1 MLKYTRKGDYFHR
14 FLDFFY
20 FTIKNFSIKRRFQD
34 PTDTVHCSAFFL
46 LPVLSDFF
54 VFVPNHSS
62 RLITLINYVCVLDRD
77 VKYIIELSIS
87 FSFVTGSDVSG
98 TIPFQGNLTL
108 DLVFIVV
115 SIFWSK
121 THEKY
126 LVKSKFSS
134 KSWLSRH

>member
-1 MLKYTRKGDYFHR
+1 M
-14 FLDFFY
+14 
-20 FTIKNFSIKRRFQD
+20 
-34 PTDTVHCSAFFL
+34 
-46 LPVLSDFF
+46 LSDFF

-77 VKYIIELSIS
+77 VKYIIEPSIS

-126 LVKSKFSS
+126 PVKSKFSS
-134 KSWLSRH
+134 KS